1 MAVRAAFARRNGRQ
15 RQGQK
20 AKAHRSIAA
29 KNLVAKQREILDLL
43 TPVQYEYLQTQFE
56 EVCRRDL
63 LAYIRTAEK
72 FRSLR
77 MMTQRNYQRK
87 S

>member
-20 AKAHRSIAA
+20 AKAHRSLAA

-43 TPVQYEYLQTQFE
+43 TPVQYEYLQTASYSQ
-56 EVCRRDL
+56 VQARRALDRL
-63 LAYIRTAEK
+63 LTDALQACARRWSK
-72 FRSLR
+72 R
-77 MMTQRNYQRK
+77 
-87 S
+87 